1 MMSELRESC
10 APQLPTRPSSLTVD
24 LTQSPDGIAITT
36 RQARGAGGGFLLL
49 WLIMW
54 TVGCVFLAGT
64 IIADPSLGTIMFAV
78 PFFAAWLAVATFLVW
93 SFFGTETLLV
103 RRDRVMFLR
112 KAFVQ
117 LTARSVSVDDVRQF
131 CTCRSS
137 YQENDCY
144 LWGIE
149 VTTIGKPIRFGFR
162 IPQQERL
169 WLIAELNAFLELEGP
184 VTDAEVKSAKKRLS
198 EPSTSATR
206 LTRANVLSEAP
217 DDCGWQCEEDS
228 STVEFFQ
235 QGRIK
240 ILSLLGLL
248 FINAFWNGIVS
259 VFVLALWGWLPVD
272 NGMPQGIE
280 WWGMFVFLIP
290 FEVIGLAMFVGLIAV
305 LAEPFRQTTW
315 KVDQQQIKH
324 TIRWPMFRWSRVFE
338 CDAIDRL
345 ELRQNEDDDDQ
356 RNSQSSWDSYMN
368 TGSFDITFV
377 DQDNADVCTISGL
390 TEGEARW
397 MGGQMMECHSEWH

>member
-1 MMSELRESC
+1 MSDQRNSRST
-10 APQLPTRPSSLTVD
+10 QIPTRPASLTVD

-36 RQARGAGGGFLLL
+36 RQSRGAGGGFLLL

-103 RRDRVMFLR
+103 RRDRVLFLR

-117 LTARSVSVDDVRQF
+117 LTAKSIDAGDVQQF
-131 CTCRSS
+131 RTCRSS

-169 WLIAELNAFLELEGP
+169 WLISELNAFLDLDGP
-184 VTDAEVKSAKKRLS
+184 DAGSDTKTAATRQS
-198 EPSTSATR
+198 ESPVDSTR
-206 LTRANVLSEAP
+206 LTSANVRDEAP
-217 DDCGWQCEEDS
+217 EDS
-228 STVEFFQ
+228 SWLCDEGPTTVEFYQ
-235 QGRIK
+235 RGRLK
-240 ILSLLGLL
+240 ILTVLGLL

-259 VFVLALWGWLPVD
+259 VFVMALWGVLPVD

-290 FEVIGLAMFVGLIAV
+290 FEVIGLAMFAGLVLA

-315 KVDQQQIKH
+315 YVDQQQITH
-324 TIRWPMFRWSRVFE
+324 TIRWPVFRRTRIYE

-345 ELRQNEDDDDQ
+345 ELRRSEDDEDQ
-356 RNSQSSWDSYMN
+356 KKNRSSWTAWMDS
-368 TGSFDITFV
+368 GSFDVTFV
-377 DQDNADVCTISGL
+377 DDDNTDVCTIEGL

-397 MGGQMMECHSEWH
+397 MAGQVLECHPEWN